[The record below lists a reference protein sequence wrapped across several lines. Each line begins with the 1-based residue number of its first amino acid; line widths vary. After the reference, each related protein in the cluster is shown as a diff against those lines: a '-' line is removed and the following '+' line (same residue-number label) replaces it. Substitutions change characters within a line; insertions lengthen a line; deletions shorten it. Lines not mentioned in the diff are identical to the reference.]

1 MRILLCSNFYY
12 RRGGDCTYL
21 LALQRLLEQ
30 HGHETAV
37 FSMRHPQNLACPQEP
52 YFVDHLDYTE
62 LNRARNPANA
72 VKVLQRSIWSNQ
84 ARRRI
89 ARLVA
94 DWKPDLAHLQNIH
107 AYLTPA
113 IIGPLRRA
121 GVPMVWTLHDY
132 KLICPNDNF
141 YSNGRICEECK
152 GGHYWRCA
160 RNRCKKNSF
169 AASTVVALE
178 AAVHRLLG
186 VDKPVGRFIAP
197 SHFVKGK
204 FTECGYAP
212 DRIAVLPHFLE
223 TVPPPA
229 TAGSYGLYA
238 GTLMP
243 FKGVGTLLQAL
254 AKAPPHPFHI
264 LGGGAMLE
272 EYRRQARELGLA
284 QVVFRGF
291 LNGAELSAALAGA
304 AYAVVPSEWWE
315 TFSYAAQEP
324 LARGLPVI
332 AANLG
337 ALPELVVDGQTGLL
351 FPAGNAAALAEQI
364 GRLWGDAGLR
374 RRLGAQARDF
384 ICAKCDAERYY
395 RELMEL
401 YAAVRQTPPRA

>member
-52 YFVDHLDYTE
+52 YFVDHLDYAE
-62 LNRARNPANA
+62 LNRAKNPANA

-89 ARLVA
+89 ARLIA

-152 GGHYWRCA
+152 GGRYWRCA

-178 AAVHRLLG
+178 AAVHRWLG
-186 VDKPVGRFIAP
+186 VGKPVGRFIAP

-212 DRIAVLPHFLE
+212 DRIAVMPHFLE
-223 TVPPPA
+223 TPPPSA

-254 AKAPPHPFHI
+254 AKASPHPFHI

-272 EYRRQARELGLA
+272 EYRRQARELGLE

-291 LNGAELSAALAGA
+291 LSGAELSAALAGA

-364 GRLWGDAGLR
+364 DRLWGDAGLR
-374 RRLGAQARDF
+374 RRLGAQAREF
-384 ICAKCDAERYY
+384 TCAKCDAERYY
-395 RELMEL
+395 RELMDL